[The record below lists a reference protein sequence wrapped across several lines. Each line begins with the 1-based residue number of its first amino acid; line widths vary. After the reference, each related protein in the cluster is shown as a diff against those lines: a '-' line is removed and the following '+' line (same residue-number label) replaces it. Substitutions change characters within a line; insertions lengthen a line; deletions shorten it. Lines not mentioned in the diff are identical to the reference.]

1 MKNVIKFN
9 SNDSKPVIF
18 CILDRLNLCQDNFTK
33 EITKNQADYTISN
46 ILSKGFNVYQGTD
59 EYQLVLSSMLDGYK
73 YAVIVSTGT
82 EFVNGNLFFQK
93 LKNLITTD
101 FFICGHILDRGDAY
115 YELHQQC
122 YVINLKKFKEL
133 GMPSIGDYKLN
144 SPHIETSPIRSLEN
158 YHDEYTP
165 VSVQSGKD
173 KKRYLHKCHGWYIL
187 KTAFEYNM
195 KLVVFDEDFRL
206 SKVHY
211 YPESREDFLKQLNL
225 IYLKDSYCVNEFVH
239 VKNTERGEL
248 VSDQYDQIVIPASG
262 TLYLDLIENGNVIV
276 YDYNDKSLDYWREHL
291 PRKPG
296 IEYSFI
302 KADLLSKNNL
312 IDYIQPSKKTLINL
326 SNIFAYEGTSALR
339 PLYYRLYK
347 ENELIKNLQDKISD
361 IDISFSARAATGFI
375 KIPHVGN
382 KLRIKPIPIENLKRP
397 TWHDDSDWSTKPLQH

>member
-9 SNDSKPVIF
+9 NTDLKSVVF
-18 CILDRLNLCQDNFTK
+18 CILDRLDLCQDNFTR

-46 ILSKGFNVYQGTD
+46 ISIKGFNVYQGTD
-59 EYQLVLSSMLDGYK
+59 EYQLLVSSFLDGYE

-82 EFVNGNLFFQK
+82 EFVNGDLFFQK

-122 YVINLKKFKEL
+122 YIINLKQFKEL
-133 GMPSIGDYKLN
+133 GMPSIGKHILN
-144 SPHIETSPIRSLEN
+144 SPHTQISPIRSSEN

-165 VSVQSGKD
+165 VSVYPGTD
-173 KKRYLHKCHGWYIL
+173 KKQYLHKCHGWYIL
-187 KTAFEYNM
+187 KTAFEHNM
-195 KLVVFDEDFRL
+195 KLVTFDEDFR
-206 SKVHY
+206 SGKIHY
-211 YPESREDFLKQLNL
+211 YPESRVDFLKQLDL
-225 IYLKDSYCVNEFVH
+225 IYAKESGCVNEFVH
-239 VKNTERGEL
+239 IKNTEASEL
-248 VSDQYDQIVIPASG
+248 ISDQYEQLVIPASG

-296 IEYSFI
+296 IEYFFI

-312 IDYIQPSKKTLINL
+312 VDFIQPCKKTLINL
-326 SNIFAYEGTSALR
+326 SNIFAYEGTSTLR

-347 ENELIKNLQDKISD
+347 ENELINKLQDKIPD

-375 KIPHVGN
+375 KLHYSGN
-382 KLRIKPIPIENLKRP
+382 KKLIRSVKIEDLKRP
-397 TWHDDSDWSTKPLQH
+397 TWHNDDDWSTKPLQY

>member
-9 SNDSKPVIF
+9 NTDLKSVIF

-46 ILSKGFNVYQGTD
+46 IFSKGFNVYQGKD
-59 EYQLVLSSMLDGYK
+59 EYQLLVSSLLDGYE

-115 YELHQQC
+115 YELHEQC

-144 SPHIETSPIRSLEN
+144 SPHIEISPIRSLEN

-165 VSVQSGKD
+165 VSVYPGTD
-173 KKRYLHKCHGWYIL
+173 KKQYLHKSHGWYIL

-195 KLVVFDEDFRL
+195 KLVVFDEDFRV

-211 YPESREDFLKQLNL
+211 YPESRLDFLKQLSL
-225 IYLKDSYCVNEFVH
+225 IYSKEFDCSHNFVH
-239 VKNTERGEL
+239 INNTELSRNVTEY
-248 VSDQYDQIVIPASG
+248 YDQLVIPASG
-262 TLYLDLIENGNVIV
+262 ILYLDLIKSGNVIV
-276 YDYNDKSLDYWREHL
+276 YDYNDKSLDYWKEHL
-291 PRKPG
+291 PKKPEV
-296 IEYSFI
+296 EYSFI

-312 IDYIQPSKKTLINL
+312 IDYIQPNKKTLINL
-326 SNIFAYEGTSALR
+326 SNIFAYEGTSALK
-339 PLYYRLYK
+339 PLYYRLHK
-347 ENELIKNLQDKISD
+347 ENELIKNLQDKVQD
-361 IDISFSARAATGFI
+361 IDISFSLRAASGFN
-375 KIPHVGN
+375 KIPHIGN
-382 KLRIKPIPIENLKRP
+382 RKIIRPIKVEDLKRP
-397 TWHDDSDWSTKPLQH
+397 TWHDDDDWSSKPLQY

>member
-9 SNDSKPVIF
+9 NNDLKSVIF
-18 CILDRLNLCQDNFTK
+18 CILDKLNLCQDNFTK

-46 ILSKGFNVYQGTD
+46 IFSKGFNVYQGTD
-59 EYQLVLSSMLDGYK
+59 EYQLLVSSLLDGYE

-82 EFVNGNLFFQK
+82 EFVNGDLFFEK
-93 LKNLITTD
+93 LKKLITTD

-158 YHDEYTP
+158 YHDEHTP
-165 VSVQSGKD
+165 VSVYPGKD
-173 KKRYLHKCHGWYIL
+173 KKKYLHKCHGWYIL

-195 KLVVFDEDFRL
+195 KLLVFDEDFRL

-211 YPESREDFLKQLNL
+211 YPESRIDFLKQLGL
-225 IYLKDSYCVNEFVH
+225 IYLKESDCSNNFVH
-239 VKNTERGEL
+239 INNTEFSRDVTEY
-248 VSDQYDQIVIPASG
+248 YDQLIIPASG
-262 TLYLDLIENGNVIV
+262 TLYLDLIKSGNVIV

-291 PRKPG
+291 PKKHG
-296 IEYSFI
+296 VEYNFV

-312 IDYIQPSKKTLINL
+312 IDYIHPYKKTLINL
-326 SNIFAYEGTSALR
+326 SNIFAYEGTAALK

-347 ENELIKNLQDKISD
+347 ENELIKTLQDKIQD
-361 IDISFSARAATGFI
+361 IDISFSLRAASGFK
-375 KIPHVGN
+375 KIPRMGN
-382 KLRIKPIPIENLKRP
+382 RKIIKPIQVEDLKRP
-397 TWHDDSDWSTKPLQH
+397 TWHDDDDWSTKPLQY

>member
-1 MKNVIKFN
+1 MNVIKFN
-9 SNDSKPVIF
+9 HHDLKPVIF

-33 EITKNQADYTISN
+33 EIIKNQADYTISN
-46 ILSKGFNVYQGTD
+46 IFSKGFNVYQGTD
-59 EYQLVLSSMLDGYK
+59 EYQLLVSSLLDGYE

-101 FFICGHILDRGDAY
+101 FFICGHILDREDAY

-144 SPHIETSPIRSLEN
+144 SLHIETSPIRSLEN

-195 KLVVFDEDFRL
+195 KLVIFDEEFRS

-211 YPESREDFLKQLNL
+211 YPESRIDFLKQLNL
-225 IYLKDSYCVNEFVH
+225 VYLKESNCVNEFVH
-239 VKNTERGEL
+239 LKNTEVSKP
-248 VSDQYDQIVIPASG
+248 VSDQYEQLVIPASG
-262 TLYLDLIENGNVIV
+262 ILYLDLIENGNVIV
-276 YDYNDKSLDYWREHL
+276 YDYNNKSLDYWKEHL

-312 IDYIQPSKKTLINL
+312 IDYIQPDKKTLINL
-326 SNIFAYEGTSALR
+326 SNIFVYEGTATLR

-347 ENELIKNLQDKISD
+347 ENELIKKLQDKILN
-361 IDISFSARAATGFI
+361 IDISFSTRAASGFI
-375 KIPHVGN
+375 ELPLIGN
-382 KLRIKPIPIENLKRP
+382 RIVIKPVNIEDLKRP
-397 TWHDDSDWSTKPLQH
+397 SWHDDTDWSTKPLQY